1 MTEST
6 HSDDSRLLFR
16 QVHPSWIQ
24 NGRPSSQT
32 FQPTPKDENKLSV
45 FDSALITAQVSFD
58 YHTTQLK
65 LRSAG
70 VLGVSVEEVLQVAR
84 KFERDG
90 VPIPAHGHIDF
101 TGLSNGQAKRVAQ
114 SLQSKALARPW
125 AYQPEQTDD

>member
-1 MTEST
+1 MTDST
-6 HSDDSRLLFR
+6 HADTNRLLFR

-45 FDSALITAQVSFD
+45 FDSTLITAQSSFE

-70 VLGVSVEEVLQVAR
+70 VLGVSVEEVLQVGR
-84 KFERDG
+84 RFERDG

-101 TGLSNGQAKRVAQ
+101 AGLSNGQAKRVAQ
-114 SLQSKALARPW
+114 ALQSKALARPW
-125 AYQPEQTDD
+125 AYEPEQTDD